1 MPLVQ
6 FLFIIAV
13 VIALSA
19 GQVLFKLAAPTIDF
33 TLRGALNNFTNTR
46 LILALGIYVIATAL
60 WLVVL
65 RSTPLRIAYPF
76 AALAFF
82 IVPVIAHFLLGESI
96 GWNTFLG
103 AALIAAGV
111 LVSVLK

>member
-1 MPLVQ
+1 MTLFQ

-33 TLRGALNNFTNTR
+33 SLGGALNNFTNTK
-46 LILALGIYVIATAL
+46 LLLALGIYVIATAL

-82 IVPVIAHFLLGESI
+82 IVPVCAHFLLGEAI

-111 LVSVLK
+111 LVSVFK